1 MDINKRFKELRKAFG
16 LSQAE
21 LGSKIGLSKSG
32 ISNIESGTRNVT
44 DKHIKLICSELPID
58 ENWLRTG
65 AGKMRRKTPFDT
77 MEQLKKEF
85 DLDDFSLDLVHEYLK
100 LNPTQRKTV
109 RDFVYLFIRPEEN
122 KDYLTEIPKTS
133 TEQEEN
139 KHSSSHPITE
149 SEQEATTKELE
160 TEYKKSRL
168 KPVRKTESSV
178 LNTTK
183 GTESQKTS

>member
-85 DLDDFSLDLVHEYLK
+85 DLDDFSLDL
-100 LNPTQRKTV
+100 T
-109 RDFVYLFIRPEEN
+109 
-122 KDYLTEIPKTS
+122 
-133 TEQEEN
+133 
-139 KHSSSHPITE
+139 
-149 SEQEATTKELE
+149 
-160 TEYKKSRL
+160 
-168 KPVRKTESSV
+168 
-178 LNTTK
+178 
-183 GTESQKTS
+183 

>member
-1 MDINKRFKELRKAFG
+1 MDINKRIKELRKAFG

-65 AGKMRRKTPFDT
+65 AGKMKRKTSFDT

-85 DLDDFSLDLVHEYLK
+85 DLDEFSFKLVYEYLK
-100 LNPTQRKTV
+100 LKPENRQAV
-109 RDFVYLFIRPEEN
+109 RDFFYNVVESDEIIDISKIPDTPEELERR
-122 KDYLTEIPKTS
+122 YPP
-133 TEQEEN
+133 EES
-139 KHSSSHPITE
+139 KLSDI
-149 SEQEATTKELE
+149 
-160 TEYKKSRL
+160 
-168 KPVRKTESSV
+168 
-178 LNTTK
+178 
-183 GTESQKTS
+183 G